1 MGKLTEEDK
10 LMRRIEKRFNKG
22 VMQYGL
28 IEDGDKILVGL
39 SGGKDSLALLEL
51 LARRSRIYKPRFSV
65 VAAHV
70 VMTNIAYESDMDYLR
85 AYAEGLGVPF
95 VRYETS
101 FDPSTDTRKSPCFLC
116 SWNRRKA
123 LFTVAKEQGCNKIAL
138 GHHMDD
144 ILETLL
150 MNMTFQGAFST
161 MPPRLVMRK
170 FDMTIIRPMCL
181 VHEADLIEMAQLR
194 GYRKQIKNCPYE
206 KDSHRSD
213 MKEVL
218 RSLERMNPEA
228 RYSLWGSM
236 NNIQADLLPEE
247 IDVWKFPAVFAAEKK
262 RLMQGGAENLCIS
275 VIICLLLFSVFV
287 QIF

>member
-1 MGKLTEEDK
+1 MAQFTEEEK
-10 LMRRIEKRFNKG
+10 ILRRVGQRFNKG
-22 VMQYGL
+22 VVKYRL
-28 IEDGDKILVGL
+28 IDDGDKILVGL

-51 LARRSRIYKPRFSV
+51 LAKRSRILKPKFTV

-70 VMTNIAYESDMDYLR
+70 SMTNIPYQSDLEYLKQ
-85 AYAEGLGVPF
+85 YAEELGVPF
-95 VRYETS
+95 VHYETS
-101 FDPSTDTRKSPCFLC
+101 FDLTTDTRKSPCFLC

-150 MNMTFQGAFST
+150 MNITFQGAFST
-161 MPPRLVMRK
+161 MPPRLEMRK

-181 VHEADLIEMAQLR
+181 VHESDLIDMAR
-194 GYRKQIKNCPYE
+194 IRNYRKQIKNCPYE
-206 KDSHRSD
+206 TQSNRSD

-218 RSLERMNPEA
+218 KTLEKLNPEA

-236 NNIQADLLPEE
+236 TNVQKDLLPE
-247 IDVWKFPAVFAAEKK
+247 
-262 RLMQGGAENLCIS
+262 
-275 VIICLLLFSVFV
+275 
-287 QIF
+287 

>member
-1 MGKLTEEDK
+1 MEEK
-10 LMRRIEKRFNKG
+10 LMRRIQKCFNKG
-22 VMQYGL
+22 VVQYGL

-51 LARRSRIYKPRFSV
+51 LALRSRIYKPKFSV

-70 VMTNIAYESDMDYLR
+70 VMKNISYESDMDYLR
-85 AYAEGLGVPF
+85 SYAESLGVPF
-95 VRYETS
+95 ICYETS

-144 ILETLL
+144 ILDTLL

-161 MPPRLVMRK
+161 MPPKLVMRK

-181 VHEADLIEMAQLR
+181 VHEADLLQMAAYR
-194 GYRKQIKNCPYE
+194 GYKKQIKNCPYE
-206 KDSHRSD
+206 KDSNRSSI
-213 MKEVL
+213 KEVFHT
-218 RSLERMNPEA
+218 LEKLNPEA

-236 NNIQADLLPEE
+236 SNIQSDLLPEE
-247 IDVWKFPAVFAAEKK
+247 K
-262 RLMQGGAENLCIS
+262 
-275 VIICLLLFSVFV
+275 
-287 QIF
+287 

>member
-1 MGKLTEEDK
+1 MYFCARFLKTDMAQFTEEDK
-10 LMRRIEKRFNKG
+10 IMRRVEQRFNKG
-22 VMQYGL
+22 MVKYRL

-51 LARRSRIYKPRFSV
+51 LAKRSRILKPRFTV
-65 VAAHV
+65 MAVHIG
-70 VMTNIAYESDMDYLR
+70 MTNFPYQSDL
-85 AYAEGLGVPF
+85 E
-95 VRYETS
+95 
-101 FDPSTDTRKSPCFLC
+101 SPCVLC

-123 LFTVAKEQGCNKIAL
+123 LFTVAKEHGCTKIAL

-150 MNMTFQGAFST
+150 MNITFQGAFGT

-181 VHEADLIEMAQLR
+181 VHESDLSDMARVR
-194 GYRKQIKNCPYE
+194 GYRRQIKNCPYE
-206 KDSHRSD
+206 SQSNRSD

-218 RSLERMNPEA
+218 KSLEKLNPEA

-236 NNIQADLLPEE
+236 TNIQEDLLPDK
-247 IDVWKFPAVFAAEKK
+247 ID
-262 RLMQGGAENLCIS
+262 
-275 VIICLLLFSVFV
+275 
-287 QIF
+287 

>member
-1 MGKLTEEDK
+1 MGKLTEEAK
-10 LMRRIEKRFNKG
+10 LMRRIEQRFMKG
-22 VMQYGL
+22 IVRYGL
-28 IEDGDKILVGL
+28 IEEGDKILVGL

-65 VAAHV
+65 VAVHV

-85 AYAEGLGVPF
+85 TYAEGLGVPF

-101 FDPSTDTRKSPCFLC
+101 FDPSTDNRKSPCFLC

-181 VHEADLIEMAQLR
+181 VHESDLVVMAALR

-206 KDSHRSD
+206 KDSHRSE
-213 MKEVL
+213 MKDVL
-218 RSLERMNPEA
+218 KRLEAMNPEA
-228 RYSLWGSM
+228 RFSLWSSM
-236 NNIQADLLPEE
+236 NNVQADLLPVEVGE
-247 IDVWKFPAVFAAEKK
+247 QEK
-262 RLMQGGAENLCIS
+262 
-275 VIICLLLFSVFV
+275 V
-287 QIF
+287 

>member
-1 MGKLTEEDK
+1 MGKLTEEAK
-10 LMRRIEKRFNKG
+10 LMRRIEQRFMKG
-22 VMQYGL
+22 IVQYGL
-28 IEDGDKILVGL
+28 IEEGDKILVGL

-51 LARRSRIYKPRFSV
+51 LAHRSRIYKPRFSV
-65 VAAHV
+65 VAVHV

-85 AYAEGLGVPF
+85 TYAEGLGVPF

-101 FDPSTDTRKSPCFLC
+101 FDPSTDNRKSPCFLC

-181 VHEADLIEMAQLR
+181 VHESDLVEMAALR

-206 KDSHRSD
+206 KDSHRSE
-213 MKEVL
+213 MKDVL
-218 RSLERMNPEA
+218 KRLEAMNPEA
-228 RYSLWGSM
+228 RFSLWSSM
-236 NNIQADLLPEE
+236 NNVQADLLPVEVGE
-247 IDVWKFPAVFAAEKK
+247 QEK
-262 RLMQGGAENLCIS
+262 
-275 VIICLLLFSVFV
+275 V
-287 QIF
+287 

>member
-1 MGKLTEEDK
+1 MRKEEDK
-10 LMRRIEKRFNKG
+10 LMRRFEKRFSKG
-22 VMQYGL
+22 VVQYGL
-28 IEDGDKILVGL
+28 IEEGDKILVGL

-70 VMTNIAYESDMDYLR
+70 VMTNIPYESDIEYLR
-85 AYAEGLGVPF
+85 RFAEELNVPF
-95 VRYETS
+95 VHYETS
-101 FDPSTDTRKSPCFLC
+101 FDLSSDTRKSPCFLC

-123 LFTVAKEQGCNKIAL
+123 LFTVAKEHGCNKIAL

-150 MNMTFQGAFST
+150 MNMTFQGAVST

-181 VHEADLIEMAQLR
+181 VHESDLVELAVLR

-206 KDSHRSD
+206 KDSFRSD
-213 MKEVL
+213 IKRILHE
-218 RSLERMNPEA
+218 LEKLNPEA

-236 NNIQADLLPEE
+236 NNIQTDLLPEE
-247 IDVWKFPAVFAAEKK
+247 IEK
-262 RLMQGGAENLCIS
+262 
-275 VIICLLLFSVFV
+275 
-287 QIF
+287 